1 MIESLFAPIIRQA
14 TGPCPDCMKKRAEL
28 IICQNCKHHTNKP
41 SKCEFF
47 GFVNRKNDASL
58 CDKFEKK

>member
-1 MIESLFAPIIRQA
+1 MVESIRCTECGVQ
-14 TGPCPDCMKKRAEL
+14 PCPDCMKKRAEL